1 MKELLIVSVG
11 SFFGGG
17 VRYLVS
23 KGIGMVAGTGFPL
36 PTMMVNI
43 AGCFLIGLIS
53 GLASTQ
59 SISPSIKLLLTTGF
73 CGGFTTFST
82 FMNENLMLARGGQIA
97 WALGY
102 TILSLA
108 LGLIALVAGYKVANA

>member
-1 MKELLIVSVG
+1 MKELLLVSVG

-23 KGIGMVAGTGFPL
+23 KGIGMVAGAGFPL
-36 PTMMVNI
+36 PTMLVNI

-53 GLASTQ
+53 GLASAQ
-59 SISPSIKLLLTTGF
+59 SISPTTKLLLTTGF

-82 FMNENLMLARGGQIA
+82 FMNENLLLARGGQWA
-97 WALGY
+97 WALAY
-102 TILSLA
+102 TTFSLA
-108 LGLIALVAGYKVANA
+108 LGLVALVAGYKVANA